1 MSTQKIIYVSL
12 IALLAVSLLIPAL
25 SAMVCQECGYD
36 PCICDE
42 DDDMYPGTEN
52 GIAFVT
58 LEAEVD
64 KKSVERPTTD
74 TAENVTL
81 YGKLSSYSQ
90 SLEEPD
96 LGGISVDIQVYGP
109 YGTHWK
115 CPIIYTKSDGSF
127 EFTFE
132 ILKTANLGFYDVIVT
147 AAGQTKSVSFEVVGT
162 ETSTYE
168 QPLTFYQQNWPWM
181 ILLTFLVALAI
192 GYFGLAWPFGPFL
205 PAKTCKSICPRCGKR
220 CKIDIPAGMYNHAG
234 PCTCVLGFKRARAA
248 GGWKKQ
254 RRVKAGHTWTP
265 KNIEEYR

>member
-1 MSTQKIIYVSL
+1 MQTQKIIYVSL
-12 IALLAVSLLIPAL
+12 ISLLAVSLLIPAL
-25 SAMVCQECGYD
+25 SAITCPTCGYD

-42 DDDMYPGTEN
+42 DGDMYPGTEN

-58 LEAEVD
+58 FDAEID

-96 LGGISVDIQVYGP
+96 LGGKPVNIQVYGP
-109 YGTHWK
+109 SDTYWEAN
-115 CPIIYTKSDGSF
+115 IYTKPDGSF

-147 AAGQTKSVSFEVVGT
+147 AAGQTKSVPFEVVGT

-181 ILLTFLVALAI
+181 ILLTSLVALAI
-192 GYFGLAWPFGPFL
+192 GYFILSGLFEPFL
-205 PAKTCKSICPRCGKR
+205 FSKR
-220 CKIDIPAGMYNHAG
+220 CKAKCPKCQKRCILIIPYGRYNHAG
-234 PCTCVLGFKRARAA
+234 MCSCAPGFVRTRAA
-248 GGWKKQ
+248 GGWRKQ
-254 RRVKAGHTWTP
+254 RRAKAGHRWYP
-265 KNIEEYR
+265 KNIEECR